1 MTRLVI
7 KLAKNRRGFYQYFYR
22 LNYMLNKHVLKE
34 CEFYR
39 VNYLTPSL
47 THREF
52 PMPSDSESE
61 ESEPTDESGI
71 ESELMF

>member
-1 MTRLVI
+1 
-7 KLAKNRRGFYQYFYR
+7 
-22 LNYMLNKHVLKE
+22 MLNKHVLKE

-52 PMPSDSESE
+52 PMTSDSESE